1 MTKHDSS
8 PQVTGPIAQFA
19 DILSAIGLL
28 TRLPI
33 RVDAG
38 HAMQRAALSAWAWP
52 LAGLVPAI
60 IAWGLAT
67 AAAGLGLPL
76 YFAAILAVL
85 GQIMVTGALHEDGLA
100 DIADG
105 FWGGFDRARRLE
117 IMKDSR
123 IGAYGVIALIISLGL
138 RITALAAVL
147 EGTHIVQA
155 LIVVSVSSR
164 LPMVL
169 LMASLPNARG
179 SGLANQVGRPPAATA
194 CLSSAITAVVVLGL
208 LPTALPALI
217 LFLGLGA
224 IALAALA
231 KTKIGGQTGDVLGAS
246 QQISEIIALSVLAVL
261 LAH

>member
-8 PQVTGPIAQFA
+8 AQITGPIAQFA
-19 DILSAIGLL
+19 DIPSAIGLL

-33 RVDAG
+33 RVNTDQAT
-38 HAMQRAALSAWAWP
+38 QRAALSAWAWP
-52 LAGLVPAI
+52 LAGVIPAI
-60 IAWGLAT
+60 IAWVLAM
-67 AAAGLGLPL
+67 AAAGLGLPI
-76 YFAAILAVL
+76 YFASILAVL
-85 GQIMVTGALHEDGLA
+85 GQVMVTGALHEDGLA
-100 DIADG
+100 DVADG

-123 IGAYGVIALIISLGL
+123 IGAYGVIALILSLGL

-147 EGTHIVQA
+147 EGTYVVQA
-155 LIVVSVSSR
+155 LIVASVSSR

-179 SGLANQVGRPPAATA
+179 NGLANQVGRPSAATA
-194 CLSSAITAVVVLGL
+194 WLSSSITALVVLVL
-208 LPTALPALI
+208 LPAALPALI
-217 LFLGLGA
+217 LFLGVGA

-246 QQISEIIALSVLAVL
+246 QQISEIIALSVLAVML
-261 LAH
+261 SQ